1 MGKLTRREF
10 LKGTAA
16 GIGIYGTTSIPLT
29 AFAEEAPNKSRVVI
43 VTSPNVIVD
52 KNSNINTPSK
62 LGMELV
68 GEADPSIDQKV
79 LNSMVAEG
87 IKAFTGEKTETAAW
101 KKLFKPNDVVGIK
114 VNCLFSIGASTHPEI
129 IASLIAGLRS
139 IGIPANNI
147 IVWDRNNREMKSA
160 GFVINSGG
168 SGVQCYGTEDD
179 YDAEPTQMGSFRGR
193 LSKILTQK
201 ITALINV
208 PILKD
213 HSISGI
219 TCAMKN
225 HYGSH
230 KNPGDHH
237 ANGCDPY
244 LADLNSIPA
253 IREKTRLI
261 VCDAIKPQCHG
272 GPGYKPDFVWEYK
285 SLLFGADPVALDY
298 IGWQIIEKRRAEIGK
313 KPLAQE
319 GRPTKFIDTASLKG
333 LGTNDPARIETIKKQ
348 IIV

>member
-1 MGKLTRREF
+1 MWKLTRREF
-10 LKGTAA
+10 LKGAAA
-16 GIGIYGTTSIPLT
+16 GIGIYGAASASLGAI
-29 AFAEEAPNKSRVVI
+29 AEETSKKSRIVV
-43 VTSPNVIVD
+43 VTSPNIIVD
-52 KNSNINTPSK
+52 RDKNTNTPSK
-62 LGMELV
+62 LGMGSV
-68 GEADPSIDQKV
+68 GEVDPSLDQKV

-87 IKAFTGEKTETAAW
+87 IKAFTGEKTESAAW
-101 KKLFKPNDVVGIK
+101 KKLFKPNDIVGIK
-114 VNCLFSIGASTHPEI
+114 VNCLFSVGASTHPEVV
-129 IASLIAGLRS
+129 ASLIAGLRS
-139 IGIPANNI
+139 AGIPAANI

-160 GFVINSGG
+160 GFVINNSG
-168 SGVQCYGTEDD
+168 SGVQCYGTEGNYED
-179 YDAEPTQMGSFRGR
+179 EPTQMGSFNGR

-230 KNPGDHH
+230 NNPGDHH

-261 VCDAIKPQCHG
+261 VCDAIRPQCHG
-272 GPGYKPDFVWEYK
+272 GPGYRPDFVWEYK
-285 SLLFGADPVALDY
+285 SLLFATDPVALDFM
-298 IGWQIIEKRRAEIGK
+298 GWQIIEKRRAEIGR
-313 KPLAQE
+313 KPLVQE
-319 GRPTKFIDTASLKG
+319 GRPTKFIETAASKG
-333 LGTNDPARIETIKKQ
+333 LGTNDPTKME
-348 IIV
+348 IIRKVVNV